1 VVKVPVED
9 LLELVRAGQIV
20 SSSGVA
26 AIMLALERLQKPKGH
41 S

>member
-1 VVKVPVED
+1 VGEMRGLIRD
-9 LLELVRAGQIV
+9 GEIV

-26 AIMLALERLQKPKGH
+26 AIMLALERL